1 MLDLAV
7 QTSVVLIDQHKWK
20 VLSKKKK
27 NTQVKNLSL
36 FYFHMLLITYI
47 YIGFQTFEQ
56 TF

>member
-20 VLSKKKK
+20 VLSKKK

-47 YIGFQTFEQ
+47 YIGFHTFEQ